1 MAYKNIEVHDGFYI
15 FLTQKR
21 ELAARTKLQNEARV
35 FNQKTNE
42 VQKISEATK
51 QLLCP

>member
-1 MAYKNIEVHDGFYI
+1 MAYKNIEVHDWFYI

-21 ELAARTKLQNEARV
+21 ELAACTKLQNEARV

-42 VQKISEATK
+42 VQEISEATK
-51 QLLCP
+51 QSLCP